1 MINIA
6 RMGRRSR
13 VYEWLEPDKLL
24 LIKGWK
30 RNGLTNE
37 EIAKNIGITRK
48 PLQEWAAKHGDIR
61 DSLKIGK
68 EQANFM
74 VENKLFAKAMQG
86 NVTAMIFYL
95 KNNWRDK
102 YNDSSLAKEELE
114 LLKERTKLIKSQRRA
129 IDEKGR
135 DELSQENSLQEL
147 FDKLENDYLSE
158 DDSDGA

>member
-1 MINIA
+1 
-6 RMGRRSR
+6 
-13 VYEWLEPDKLL
+13 
-24 LIKGWK
+24 
-30 RNGLTNE
+30 
-37 EIAKNIGITRK
+37 
-48 PLQEWAAKHGDIR
+48 
-61 DSLKIGK
+61 
-68 EQANFM
+68 
-74 VENKLFAKAMQG
+74 MQG

>member
-1 MINIA
+1 
-6 RMGRRSR
+6 
-13 VYEWLEPDKLL
+13 
-24 LIKGWK
+24 
-30 RNGLTNE
+30 
-37 EIAKNIGITRK
+37 
-48 PLQEWAAKHGDIR
+48 
-61 DSLKIGK
+61 
-68 EQANFM
+68 M